1 MSLCSLNEQPEAQL
15 GPGHQAPR
23 EINVGWG
30 LGPSS
35 EVLPAETCPLSQGWA
50 LDGGPRLRA
59 GYSDHTGLPPPSL
72 GLDPRGTGWCLGPD
86 AFLSELR
93 VAFVLG
99 GGLQQHY
106 GFPHSSISKEP
117 VCSAGDLGLI
127 LGLARSPGEG
137 NGNPLQYSCLESPMD
152 RGAWQATVHGAAGV
166 GLDSVTKPPPPQ
178 EHRDLTRT

>member
-1 MSLCSLNEQPEAQL
+1 MNSLRPSWVLGTRHPE
-15 GPGHQAPR
+15 R
-23 EINVGWG
+23 EMLVG
-30 LGPSS
+30 
-35 EVLPAETCPLSQGWA
+35 VLDPALRCCPLRPVPLSQGWA

-59 GYSDHTGLPPPSL
+59 RYSDHTGPPPPGL
-72 GLDPRGTGWCLGPD
+72 GLDPRGRGWCLGPD

-137 NGNPLQYSCLESPMD
+137 NGNPLQYSCLES
-152 RGAWQATVHGAAGV
+152 HGQRSLAGYSPW
-166 GLDSVTKPPPPQ
+166 GRRSQT
-178 EHRDLTRT
+178 